1 MPFPKV
7 FRMATLMMLVSAA
20 IVVTWSGLSAAAT
33 PGAPQVLSAYATPS
47 ALGPSGGTV
56 TVTGRVK
63 NARTCQLEVLSRQSF
78 PVVYSHNPT
87 SACQNGAFSA
97 HVLIGA
103 NPSPVKRTVAFALFA
118 RDGSLSSTGLFY
130 VSVGPFLAPSVL
142 SAYATPSAL
151 GPSGGTVTV
160 TGRVKNARTC
170 QLEVLSRQSF
180 PVVYSHNPTSACQNG
195 AFSAHVLI
203 GANPSPVKRTVAFA
217 LLARDGSLS
226 STGLFYVSAGAV
238 PGALGP
244 VCLCHPERPR
254 PERGHR
260 DRDGQGEERP
270 HLPARGAFAP
280 VVPRGVLAQPDQR
293 LPERGLLGSCPD
305 RGQPEPGQ
313 AHRGF
318 RPVGARRAAC
328 RPPGSSTYPWRCGPP
343 TSLLPRRHLR
353 PRCRTGTR
361 RGQPGT
367 TFPGPSARRQVLLSQ
382 NHCPT
387 RRPLPSLA

>member
-33 PGAPQVLSAYATPS
+33 LGAPQVLSAYATPS

-97 HVLIGA
+97 RVLIGA
-103 NPSPVKRTVAFALFA
+103 NPSPVKRTVAFALLA
-118 RDGSLSSTGLFY
+118 PNGSLSSTGLFY
-130 VSVGPFLAPSVL
+130 VIRGAVPGALGLIRLCHPERPRPERGHRDRDGQGEERPHLPARGAVAPVVPRGLLAQPDQRLPERGVLGSCADRGQPEPGQAHRGVRPLGAQREPVVHRALLRIRGPFLAPSVL

-195 AFSAHVLI
+195 AFSARV
-203 GANPSPVKRTVAFA
+203 
-217 LLARDGSLS
+217 
-226 STGLFYVSAGAV
+226 
-238 PGALGP
+238 
-244 VCLCHPERPR
+244 
-254 PERGHR
+254 
-260 DRDGQGEERP
+260 
-270 HLPARGAFAP
+270 
-280 VVPRGVLAQPDQR
+280 
-293 LPERGLLGSCPD
+293 D

-313 AHRGF
+313 AHRGV
-318 RPVGARRAAC
+318 RPVRARREPVVHRALLRVPGAAA
-328 RPPGSSTYPWRCGPP
+328 RQPPSSSAA
-343 TSLLPRRHLR
+343 TSAPAA
-353 PRCRTGTR
+353 
-361 RGQPGT
+361 QPVHAGVN
-367 TFPGPSARRQVLLSQ
+367 RL
-382 NHCPT
+382 
-387 RRPLPSLA
+387 

>member
-1 MPFPKV
+1 MKAAKRCLSVGRGTTRNGSNFAILHRTFKIGRAPSPRVRQVPFPKV
-7 FRMATLMMLVSAA
+7 FRIATLMMLVSAA

-97 HVLIGA
+97 HVADRGQPEPGQAHRGFRPVGARRQPVVYRALLRIGGA
-103 NPSPVKRTVAFALFA
+103 VLGALGPVCLCHPERPRPERGHRD
-118 RDGSLSSTGLFY
+118 RDGQGEERPHLPARGAVAPVVPRGVLAQPDQRLPERGVLGSRPDRGQPEPGQAHRGFRPVGARRQPVVYRALLR
-130 VSVGPFLAPSVL
+130 SVGPFLAPSVL

-195 AFSAHVLI
+195 AS
-203 GANPSPVKRTVAFA
+203 
-217 LLARDGSLS
+217 
-226 STGLFYVSAGAV
+226 
-238 PGALGP
+238 
-244 VCLCHPERPR
+244 
-254 PERGHR
+254 
-260 DRDGQGEERP
+260 
-270 HLPARGAFAP
+270 
-280 VVPRGVLAQPDQR
+280 R
-293 LPERGLLGSCPD
+293 L
-305 RGQPEPGQ
+305 
-313 AHRGF
+313 
-318 RPVGARRAAC
+318 
-328 RPPGSSTYPWRCGPP
+328 
-343 TSLLPRRHLR
+343 TS
-353 PRCRTGTR
+353 
-361 RGQPGT
+361 
-367 TFPGPSARRQVLLSQ
+367 
-382 NHCPT
+382 
-387 RRPLPSLA
+387 